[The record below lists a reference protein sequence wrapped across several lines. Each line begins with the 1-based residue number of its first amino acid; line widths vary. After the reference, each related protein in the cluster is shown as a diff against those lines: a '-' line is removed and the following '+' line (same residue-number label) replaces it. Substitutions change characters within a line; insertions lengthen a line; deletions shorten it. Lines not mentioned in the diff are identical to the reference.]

1 MTCDHAVTA
10 AAVVAV
16 LPVPKQAVCGRRC
29 SPRSAGA
36 ARGSGT
42 AWEVSSWTTNTWACA
57 ATSGAA
63 TRGAAGGQGEEDD
76 REVRRTGDRVHC
88 AADSATY
95 GRVALT
101 RQRGQGIRENPH
113 PMRCLLMLRR
123 RPVAAK
129 GAAQLALCGSA
140 AAVTAWSHVMLLPP
154 ALWCCACPCGA
165 APGRDC
171 TRRGLCG

>member
-1 MTCDHAVTA
+1 MICDHAVTA

-36 ARGSGT
+36 ARSSGT

-95 GRVALT
+95 GRDCCLVSAGKVSGRT
-101 RQRGQGIRENPH
+101 PPRAGQSRTP
-113 PMRCLLMLRR
+113 C
-123 RPVAAK
+123 
-129 GAAQLALCGSA
+129 
-140 AAVTAWSHVMLLPP
+140 AV
-154 ALWCCACPCGA
+154 C
-165 APGRDC
+165 
-171 TRRGLCG
+171 